1 MFCDLIAIIRD
12 FNPVLPTVNMENQAL
27 GEAYRQ
33 ESTV

>member
-1 MFCDLIAIIRD
+1 MNLVTRLQLSDL
-12 FNPVLPTVNMENQAL
+12 NPLLSVVNMENQAL